1 MKIARG
7 AVARVLDKPDRA
19 IRFYLFH
26 GSDEGQSRSHA
37 QRLQASLGAARF
49 QIAGSTVKTDP
60 ALLTDEAGA
69 MSLFGGARL
78 IWVEPAGDEIA
89 VGVQGLF
96 DGPAPESVT
105 VAIAGTLRKTSALL
119 KLAEAS
125 PLALSYVSYVPEG
138 ADAERMVAEVGR
150 TLGLKIPQGVAARV
164 ADSCGNDQAIVRQEL
179 FKLALYVDGS
189 PEAPK
194 ELDHDALDAVG
205 ADLPEGDFLRVAD
218 LALSGNV
225 RQVAEELGLLIAA
238 GGGEAI
244 PILRSLQRR
253 LLMLAPVRARVERG
267 EGSGAVMASIEKS
280 LFYKDKALVS
290 SLLQR
295 WDAKGLARAFD
306 RAGKL
311 ERDTMFT
318 AAPPLEGLAEELIA
332 IARAARRA

>member
-7 AVARVLDKPDRA
+7 AIARALDKPDPNV
-19 IRFYLFH
+19 RFYLFH

-37 QRLQASLGAARF
+37 QRLQGALGATRF
-49 QIAGSTVKTDP
+49 QVAGSAVKADP
-60 ALLTDEAGA
+60 ALLADEAGA

-89 VGVQGLF
+89 DGVQALF

-105 VAIAGTLRKTSALL
+105 VAVAGALKKTSALL
-119 KLAEAS
+119 KLAEGS
-125 PLALSYVSYVPEG
+125 PLSLSYVSYVPEG

-150 TLGLKIPQGVAARV
+150 TLGLKVPQGVAARV
-164 ADSCGNDQAIVRQEL
+164 AESCGNDQAMVRQEL
-179 FKLALYVDGS
+179 TKLALYVDAS
-189 PEAPK
+189 PEAPR

-218 LALSGNV
+218 LALSGEV
-225 RQVAEELGLLIAA
+225 RRVADELGLLIAA

-253 LLMLAPVRARVERG
+253 LLMLAPARARVERG
-267 EGSGAVMASIEKS
+267 ESSGAVMASIEKG
-280 LFYKDKALVS
+280 LFFKDKALVS
-290 SLLQR
+290 KLLQR
-295 WDAKGLARAFD
+295 WDAKSLARAFD

-318 AAPPLEGLAEELIA
+318 AGPPLEGLAEELVA
-332 IARAARRA
+332 IARAARRT